1 MSSPIEKIDTALE
14 RVDEKAKDAHRYN
27 DEWLVATIPHL
38 RVLLLRARRSLEQ
51 GNISP
56 ESITVMSIAE
66 QIIAS
71 TEK

>member
-1 MSSPIEKIDTALE
+1 MPTPIEKIDTAIE
-14 RVDEKAKDAHRYN
+14 RVDEKAKEAHRYN
-27 DEWLVATIPHL
+27 DEWLVSTIPHL
-38 RVLLLRARRSLEQ
+38 RVLLLRARKSLEQ